1 MRFQSRLHHGQGE
14 ARSGPHAGAY
24 MEPHW
29 LPRRVRSGRHGA
41 MTPAKAKP
49 LPSTHHWHRQGS
61 CVSVQSDS
69 VNRRILVINDN
80 VAAHQNFR
88 KILARPLD
96 GETALAA
103 TQAPLFGEVPAGRAA
118 FQIDS
123 AYQGRD
129 ALERVVRALEED
141 KPYAMAFVDTH
152 MLHGWDCLQT
162 IERLWQVDP
171 KLQFALCSPHSDP
184 PWGTLARRLGADDRL
199 LILKKP
205 LNNIEVRQTASVLTT
220 KWQMTK
226 EAAFKTGDLGELVE
240 ERINA
245 LAEANIIV
253 QNSPVILYRLRG
265 VPSFPLIYISH
276 DIARFG
282 HDRATL
288 LASPV
293 WANELVAQ
301 DDQARVDA
309 ALARILDKDT
319 EGVSIEFRLRTGDG
333 AYRCVENR
341 YVPVRDKDGR
351 LIEVEGIIID
361 IAERKA
367 AEEKIARLAHTDA
380 LTGLANRAGFLARV
394 RHAFAT
400 ARHGTMPFAILFV
413 ALDRFRP
420 VNDRLGYPV
429 GDLLLRE
436 VAERLGNCVQE
447 SDLVARLGG
456 DAFAVVQGEM
466 IEPADAGA
474 LAAKLQ
480 AALAAPY
487 LLDGNDVRISVSIGI
502 RAYVQGDSGADA
514 MLMQTDL
521 ALHRAKHHGGNRY
534 RFHSD
539 ELDRE
544 VRERVALADD
554 LKGAMDRGELEL
566 QYQPEVELSS
576 GNILGMEG
584 LVRWHHPTRGLIA
597 PGVFIP
603 IAEREGS
610 MAALGR
616 WVLDQACRQ
625 MRAWRDEGVAP
636 LMIAINLSLFELW
649 SAQTFVRDVAEAAAK
664 WHLAP
669 SDLEFDVTEAT
680 LARLSWAQSDI
691 LPQLHALGAKLAI
704 DDFGSNY
711 ASFEYVKAYR
721 VNHLKIARSLIHRS
735 TSDPE
740 SAATIHAIVT
750 FAHSI
755 GIGVIAQGV
764 ETEQQRAL
772 LAETNRATSAQ
783 GFRFSEAVGAARAS
797 ELLRQGHIAPCAAPC
812 PEG

>member
-1 MRFQSRLHHGQGE
+1 M
-14 ARSGPHAGAY
+14 
-24 MEPHW
+24 
-29 LPRRVRSGRHGA
+29 
-41 MTPAKAKP
+41 
-49 LPSTHHWHRQGS
+49 
-61 CVSVQSDS
+61 SVQSDP
-69 VNRRILVINDN
+69 VNRRVLVINDN
-80 VAAHQNFR
+80 VATHQNFR

-96 GETALAA
+96 SETALAA
-103 TQAPLFGEVPAGRAA
+103 TQASFFGEVPAGRAA

-123 AYQGRD
+123 AYQGQE
-129 ALERVVRALEED
+129 ALERVVRALAEN
-141 KPYAMAFVDTH
+141 KPYAMAFVDMH
-152 MLHGWDCLQT
+152 MLPGWDSLQT

-171 KLQFALCSPHSDP
+171 KLQFALCSPHSDY

-205 LNNIEVRQTASVLTT
+205 LNNIEIRQTASVLTT

-226 EAAFKTGDLGELVE
+226 EAAFKTSDLEEVVE
-240 ERINA
+240 ERIKA
-245 LAEANIIV
+245 LTEANIIV

-265 VPSFPLIYISH
+265 EPSFPLIYISH
-276 DIARFG
+276 DITRFG

-288 LASPV
+288 LASPA
-293 WANELVAQ
+293 WANELVDP
-301 DDQARVDA
+301 DDQAKVDA
-309 ALARILDKDT
+309 ALARVLEKDA

-333 AYRCVENR
+333 AYRCVANR

-361 IAERKA
+361 ITERKA

-380 LTGLANRAGFLARV
+380 LTGLANRASFLAQV
-394 RHAFAT
+394 RQAFA
-400 ARHGTMPFAILFV
+400 AAQHGTVPFAIFFV
-413 ALDRFRP
+413 DLDHFKL
-420 VNDRLGYPV
+420 VNDRLGYPI

-436 VAERLGNCVQE
+436 VAERLRNCTHE
-447 SDLVARLGG
+447 SNLVARLSG
-456 DAFAVVQGEM
+456 DAFAVLQGDM
-466 IEPADAGA
+466 GEPASAGV

-480 AALAAPY
+480 TALASPY
-487 LLDGNDVRISVSIGI
+487 LLNGNDVRISVSIGI

-514 MLMQTDL
+514 MLTHADL
-521 ALHRAKHHGGNRY
+521 ALHRAKHKGGNRY

-539 ELDRE
+539 ELDQE
-544 VRERVALADD
+544 VLERVALADD
-554 LKGAMDRGELEL
+554 LRGAIDRGELEL

-603 IAEREGS
+603 IAERDGT
-610 MAALGR
+610 MAALGH

-625 MRAWRDEGVAP
+625 MRVWRDEGVAP
-636 LMIAINLSLFELW
+636 LMIAINLSLFELR
-649 SAQTFVRDVAEAAAK
+649 SAQAFVRDVAETAAK
-664 WHLAP
+664 WRLAP

-691 LPQLHALGAKLAI
+691 LPQLHELGAKIAI
-704 DDFGSNY
+704 DDFGSKY

-721 VNHLKIARSLIHRS
+721 VNHLKIAQSLIHRS

-740 SAATIHAIVT
+740 SAATIRAIVT

-772 LAETNRATSAQ
+772 LAATNRATSAQ

-797 ELLRQGHIAPCAAPC
+797 ELLHQGHIAPCAGPC
-812 PEG
+812 SEG

>member
-14 ARSGPHAGAY
+14 ARSWPHAGAY

-29 LPRRVRSGRHGA
+29 LPRGVRSGRHGA
-41 MTPAKAKP
+41 TTPAKAGS
-49 LPSTHHWHRQGS
+49 LPWPYHWHRQGP
-61 CVSVQSDS
+61 CVSAQSDP
-69 VNRRILVINDN
+69 VNRRVLVINDN

-103 TQAPLFGEVPAGRAA
+103 TQASFFREVPAGRAA

-123 AYQGRD
+123 AYQGRE
-129 ALERVVRALEED
+129 ALERVVRALAEN

-184 PWGTLARRLGADDRL
+184 PWGTLARRLGGDDRL

-226 EAAFKTGDLGELVE
+226 EAAFKTSDLEEVVE

-293 WANELVAQ
+293 WANELVAP
-301 DDQARVDA
+301 DDQAKVDA
-309 ALARILDKDT
+309 ALARVLDKDT

-361 IAERKA
+361 IAKRKA

-394 RHAFAT
+394 HQAFA
-400 ARHGTMPFAILFV
+400 AAQHGTMPFAIFFV
-413 ALDRFRP
+413 ALDHFKL
-420 VNDRLGYPV
+420 VNDRLGYPI

-436 VAERLGNCVQE
+436 VAERLRNCVHE
-447 SDLVARLGG
+447 SDLVARLGD
-456 DAFAVVQGEM
+456 DAFAVLQGEM
-466 IEPADAGA
+466 VEPADAGA

-480 AALAAPY
+480 AALAGPY

-514 MLMQTDL
+514 MLTQTDL
-521 ALHRAKHHGGNRY
+521 ALHRAKHQGGNQY
-534 RFHSD
+534 HFHSD
-539 ELDRE
+539 ELDQE

-554 LKGAMDRGELEL
+554 LRGAIDRGELEL

-603 IAEREGS
+603 IAERDGT
-610 MAALGR
+610 MAALGH

-625 MRAWRDEGVAP
+625 MRAWRDDGVAP
-636 LMIAINLSLFELW
+636 LMIAINLSLFELR
-649 SAQTFVRDVAEAAAK
+649 SAQTFVHDVTEAVAK
-664 WHLAP
+664 WRLPP

-691 LPQLHALGAKLAI
+691 LPQLHELGAKIAI
-704 DDFGSNY
+704 DDFGSEY
-711 ASFEYVKAYR
+711 ASFDYVKAYR
-721 VNHLKIARSLIHRS
+721 VNHLKIAQSLIHRS
-735 TSDPE
+735 TTDPE
-740 SAATIHAIVT
+740 SAATIRAIVT

-772 LAETNRATSAQ
+772 LAATNRATSAQ

-812 PEG
+812 SEG